1 MFKICIVLICFLT
14 SLSFTFA
21 NDGGYY
27 GSGDTL
33 FPIHENIVS
42 LKKEVLTI
50 TKRGSYAYVDVYYEL
65 YNPGKE
71 KEIIVG
77 FEADCPS
84 GDAEQ
89 YPASNGGHPYMDKF
103 SVIANN
109 KKLNYTINYILSDE
123 SLDSNQRSIS
133 LKKLLAYLNDN
144 EDFEQFMY
152 VYTFKM
158 RFKKGKNIIKH
169 RYRYELS
176 SAVWISYSFSY
187 NLEPANRWANKQID
201 DFTLILD
208 LGNDEAVN
216 LSLGTD
222 TNGTVIGITKEQ
234 RKQIRFTGDGYLVDN
249 YHIDH
254 SQPMDD
260 IYFASL
266 ENVIVRHGKLIFSQ
280 KNFKPSGSLE
290 FFSGRAG
297 EDGTLYQTGYYLPFS
312 RSAWADYYERAI
324 IDNLTQEYANLYRK
338 AIHNLSLARKGH
350 RFQDRDLYEYF
361 MNSTNWYRP
370 KKIAK
375 RRK

>member
-21 NDGGYY
+21 NDGGYN
-27 GSGDTL
+27 GSGETL
-33 FPIHENIVS
+33 FPIHEDIVS

-50 TKRGSYAYVDVYYEL
+50 TKRGLYAYVDVYYEL

-77 FEADCPS
+77 FEAECPS
-84 GDAEQ
+84 GGVDHH
-89 YPASNGGHPYMDKF
+89 PASNGGHPYMDKF

-133 LKKLLAYLNDN
+133 LKKLLQYFNNN
-144 EDFEQFMY
+144 EEFNQFMY

-158 RFKKGKNIIKH
+158 RFKKGKNIINH

-176 SAVWISYSFSY
+176 TAVDIVYSFSY

-208 LGNDEAVN
+208 LGNDEAVQ

-222 TNGTVIGITKEQ
+222 TIEYIDLTEQ
-234 RKQIRFTGDGYLVDN
+234 QRQQIRFTGDGYL
-249 YHIDH
+249 
-254 SQPMDD
+254 
-260 IYFASL
+260 ASVSNDSTDYWPRGGFL
-266 ENVIVRHGKLIFSQ
+266 ENVFIRHGKMIYNQ
-280 KNFKPSGSLE
+280 KNFKPPKSLR
-290 FFSGRAG
+290 FVSFAPH
-297 EDGTLYQTGYYLPFS
+297 LYERNEESFKYFIPFS
-312 RSAWADYYERAI
+312 KSAWFYFIENGYHLNGEI
-324 IDNLTQEYANLYRK
+324 ESEVFCKEIMKN
-338 AIHNLSLARKGH
+338 IPLARKGYE
-350 RFQDRDLYEYF
+350 FKDEYF
-361 MNSTNWYRP
+361 NELFSKHTNWYRP
-370 KKIAK
+370 KEKNK
-375 RRK
+375 